1 MKMENDQFIQEIN
14 KAIEAEKSL
23 KRWLAQSPPEPLKA
37 SEALSEALKIVNGD
51 TDKRNIND
59 N

>member
-23 KRWLAQSPPEPLKA
+23 KKWLAQSPPEPLKA
-37 SEALSEALKIVNGD
+37 REALSEALKIVNCD
-51 TDKRNIND
+51 TGKENIKD
-59 N
+59 I